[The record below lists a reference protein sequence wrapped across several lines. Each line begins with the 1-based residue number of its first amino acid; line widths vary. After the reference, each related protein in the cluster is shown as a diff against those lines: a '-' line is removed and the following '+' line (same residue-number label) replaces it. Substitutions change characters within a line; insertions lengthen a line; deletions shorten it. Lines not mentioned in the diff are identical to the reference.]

1 MKIHPLVLV
10 FSLCAGRLLGDS
22 TATSVAATTTN
33 PTTVGVTAPSVSQAL
48 AQFAAELPFP
58 GTPDTAQ
65 AAVAAA
71 STALVGVIPILP
83 MPPVVSSGGIAPV
96 ITAQPVSHS
105 VASGTPV
112 TLTVAATGTP
122 SPLFQW
128 SKNGRFIRG
137 ANAASYTITSAAPA
151 DAGSYTVEVYNG
163 AGFATSN
170 PALLSVANA
179 GVVTSAPQSQAIATG
194 ATATFSVSASGTG
207 LTYQWLFNGIAIP
220 GATASSYT
228 LANAGPG
235 ASGTFMVVVSN
246 ASAVVAEEAASLAV
260 TTNAR
265 IVNLSIR
272 GSVGTNNED
281 LVVGFVSS
289 GTGSKQVLVR
299 GVGPTLASMGVSG
312 ALAAPQLTLFDQ
324 KGATLATN
332 SAWGGA
338 TALSQV
344 FAQVYAFPLPANSA
358 DAAILKSLA
367 AGSYTAHVTA
377 LNGTTGIALAE
388 LYDADTG
395 TPTASLVNVSGR
407 AYVPNGN
414 GVLVAGFV
422 ISGPSSETVLIR
434 GIGPSLRPYGIMN
447 ALPAT
452 KVQLFDSKGT
462 EVTAN
467 AGWGNDPWIS
477 GTGDQ
482 VKAFPMLAG
491 SLDSALLVTIPPG
504 SYTAQVSG
512 INSATGVGMV
522 EIYEVR

>member
-1 MKIHPLVLV
+1 M
-10 FSLCAGRLLGDS
+10 S
-22 TATSVAATTTN
+22 TTN
-33 PTTVGVTAPSVSQAL
+33 ALVTTAAVAPAASAVNAL
-48 AQFAAELPFP
+48 AQFSALLPFP

-71 STALVGVIPILP
+71 STAMAGAVSILP
-83 MPPVVSSGGIAPV
+83 MPPVVSSGGTAPV
-96 ITAQPVSHS
+96 ITAQPVTQS
-105 VASGTPV
+105 VASGAPV

-122 SPLFQW
+122 SPLYQW
-128 SKNGRFIRG
+128 SKNGRFMRG
-137 ANAASYTITSAAPA
+137 ANAASYTITSATPA
-151 DAGSYTVEVYNG
+151 DAGAYTVEVYNG
-163 AGFATSN
+163 AGFVTSR

-179 GVVTSAPQSQAIATG
+179 GVVTSAPKSQAIATG

-207 LTYQWLFNGIAIP
+207 LTYQWLFNGISIS

-228 LANAGPG
+228 LSNAGPG
-235 ASGTFMVVVSN
+235 ASGTFMVVVSS
-246 ASAVVAEEAASLAV
+246 ASAAVAEEAASLTV
-260 TTNAR
+260 TTDAR

-272 GSVGTNNED
+272 GSVGTNNEN

-289 GTGSKQVLVR
+289 GTGSKQILVR

-312 ALAAPQLTLFDQ
+312 ALTSPQLTLFDQ
-324 KGATLATN
+324 KGTTLATN
-332 SAWGGA
+332 SAWGGGA
-338 TALSQV
+338 ALSQV
-344 FAQVYAFPLPANSA
+344 FTQVYAFPLPANSA

-367 AGSYTAHVTA
+367 AGSYTGHVTA

-388 LYDADTG
+388 LYDADSG

-422 ISGPSSETVLIR
+422 ITGPSSETVLIR
-434 GIGPSLRPYGIMN
+434 GVGPSLRPYGIMN
-447 ALPAT
+447 ALSAT

-482 VKAFPMLAG
+482 VKAFPMLMG